1 MTRLRLV
8 TGIAAFTFGAALL
21 ADSPQPQSA
30 LFLLDSYLAQ
40 AAPSVPS
47 YRTDLQP
54 GGDPQH
60 LPPGRFFAIGP
71 MIGPFTY
78 RAKHY
83 EELTKDERGEVLRDP
98 RFRAFLIATRTQEDR
113 PSPRESQPRALRL
126 GPERF
131 SISPEEMLRERPIL
145 IVIARP

>member
-8 TGIAAFTFGAALL
+8 TVIAACTLGAALF
-21 ADSPQPQSA
+21 ADSPQSQSA

-40 AAPSVPS
+40 TAPSVPS
-47 YRTDLQP
+47 YRTDLQSCGEP
-54 GGDPQH
+54 KH
-60 LPPGRFFAIGP
+60 LPPGRFFAVGP

-83 EELTKDERGEVLRDP
+83 EELTKEERAAVLRDP

-113 PSPRESQPRALRL
+113 PSPRESQPRAVRL

-131 SISPEEMLRERPIL
+131 SISPEEMLRDRPIL
-145 IVIARP
+145 IVVARP

>member
-1 MTRLRLV
+1 MSRHLV
-8 TGIAAFTFGAALL
+8 VATIAAFALGTAL
-21 ADSPQPQSA
+21 FAESPQPQTA
-30 LFLLDSYLAQ
+30 LSLLDSYLAQ
-40 AAPSVPS
+40 AAPSVPL

-54 GGDPQH
+54 GGDPKQV
-60 LPPGRFFAIGP
+60 PPGRFFAVGP

-83 EELTKDERGEVLRDP
+83 EELTKDERGAVMREP

-113 PSPRESQPRALRL
+113 SGLRESQRRAIRL

-131 SISPEEMLRERPIL
+131 SISPEEMLRDRPVL
-145 IVIARP
+145 VVIGRP